1 LCNGDHP
8 ANFKGCSVYQDLIN
22 LKTNNNRS
30 SVPLRQQNQ
39 QQQGQQQPGQRT
51 TSTILQNPQH
61 NRRLTYAQ
69 SVLNE
74 TNTSTVNHETETL
87 TATLTS
93 FLNQLKKMFNQLLN
107 QNSMI
112 LNMLTTVISKIVH

>member
-22 LKTNNNRS
+22 LKTNTHRNYA
-30 SVPLRQQNQ
+30 PLQQQNQ
-39 QQQGQQQPGQRT
+39 QQLEQQQSGQRT
-51 TSTILQNPQH
+51 TSTMLQNYQH

-69 SVLNE
+69 SVRNE
-74 TNTSTVNHETETL
+74 THTPTANHETETL
-87 TATLTS
+87 TTTLTS
-93 FLNQLKKMFNQLLN
+93 FLNQFKEIFNQLLN

-112 LNMLTTVISKIVH
+112 LNMLNHSHQ